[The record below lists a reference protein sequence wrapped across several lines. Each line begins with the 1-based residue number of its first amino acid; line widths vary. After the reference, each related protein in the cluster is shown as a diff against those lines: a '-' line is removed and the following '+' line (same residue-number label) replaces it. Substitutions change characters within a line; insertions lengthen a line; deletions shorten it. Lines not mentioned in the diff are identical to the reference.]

1 MFFKSLLYPKSAKID
16 GVKIAVCKESS
27 YDVENP
33 NPSQLS
39 IHIPVVEQI
48 FRKKSDENNERRIPS
63 PYSNKSKEVIE
74 SLNKNYDMIKL
85 SKKI

>member
-1 MFFKSLLYPKSAKID
+1 MFFKSLIYPKSAKID
-16 GVKIAVCKESS
+16 GAKIAVCKES

-39 IHIPVVEQI
+39 IQIPVVEPI
-48 FRKKSDENNERRIPS
+48 FRKKSDENEERRIPS

-74 SLNKNYDMIKL
+74 SLNKNYDMIRL